1 MESSY
6 LDKMLGPEKAA
17 RLLAKYSLDLAGKVE
32 LLTVFI
38 EDGEMKE
45 IRKIA
50 HQLKGSGKSYGFD
63 NITELGNKLSAC
75 AKGEDYPGLK
85 DLVENLES
93 YIKGRKKEPA

>member
-1 MESSY
+1 
-6 LDKMLGPEKAA
+6 MLGPEKAA
-17 RLLAKYSLDLAGKVE
+17 QLLTKYSLDLTRKVE
-32 LLTVFI
+32 LLTGFI

-63 NITELGNKLSAC
+63 YITELGNKLSAC
-75 AKGEDYPGLK
+75 ARGEDYPGMK
-85 DLVENLES
+85 YLVEDLAS